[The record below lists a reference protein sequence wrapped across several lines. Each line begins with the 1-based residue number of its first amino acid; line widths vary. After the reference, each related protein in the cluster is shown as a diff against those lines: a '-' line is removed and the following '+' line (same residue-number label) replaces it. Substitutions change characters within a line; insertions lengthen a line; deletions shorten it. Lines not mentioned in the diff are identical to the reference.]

1 MSSNSGIKIVCL
13 QGTSRP
19 GNYTRMALN
28 IVMDELDKDE
38 AVSVTL
44 VDPADVDLVFPGE
57 SSNESV
63 AQMVE
68 AVKNATGVIMATPE
82 YHGTFSATMKLMI
95 ENLGFPSALAGKPT
109 ALLGVAAGRI
119 GAIKSLEQLRGVC
132 SHVGAIVLPGPVSI
146 AGVQGVFDDDGH
158 CTDEGVEKQIRA
170 VATSLEHYI
179 QDAVCPRY
187 SLEALVR
194 SGS

>member
-1 MSSNSGIKIVCL
+1 MPSAPGIRIVCL

-19 GNYTRMALN
+19 GNYTRMALD
-28 IVMDELDKDE
+28 IVVDELKKE
-38 AVSVTL
+38 AGVAVT
-44 VDPADVDLVFPGE
+44 VIDPTDVDLVFPGQP
-57 SSNESV
+57 SNDSV
-63 AQMVE
+63 ARMIE
-68 AVKNATGVIMATPE
+68 SVKNATGVIMATPE
-82 YHGTFSATMKLMI
+82 YHGTFSAMMKLMI
-95 ENLGFPSALAGKPT
+95 ENLGFPSALASKPI

-132 SHVGAIVLPGPVSI
+132 SHVGGIVLPGPVSI
-146 AGVQGVFDDDGH
+146 AGVQSVFDEEGH
-158 CTDEGVEKQIRA
+158 CTDPAVEKQIRA

-194 SGS
+194 GSA

>member
-1 MSSNSGIKIVCL
+1 MSSPSGIQIVCL

-19 GNYTRMALN
+19 GNYTRMALD
-28 IVMDELDKDE
+28 IVVDELKQE
-38 AVSVTL
+38 TGVGVT
-44 VDPADVDLVFPGE
+44 VIDPTDVDLVFPGQP
-57 SSNESV
+57 SNDSV
-63 AQMVE
+63 ARMIE

-82 YHGTFSATMKLMI
+82 YHGTFSAMMKLMI
-95 ENLGFPSALAGKPT
+95 ENLGFPSALASKPI

-132 SHVGAIVLPGPVSI
+132 SHVGGIVLPGPVSV
-146 AGVQGVFDDDGH
+146 AGVQSVFDENGH
-158 CTDEGVEKQIRA
+158 CTDPAVEKQIRA

-194 SGS
+194 GAV